1 MDHVLNISPTQQ
13 WNEECLMAYCAAAML
28 ATQLNDKVT
37 SGELDTNCVIRL
49 DKYICNPIQPDRSVD
64 TTLSW

>member
-1 MDHVLNISPTQQ
+1 
-13 WNEECLMAYCAAAML
+13 ML

-49 DKYICNPIQPDRSVD
+49 DKYICNPIQADRLAPLMYYYAPPLIGGA
-64 TTLSW
+64 LSDIFV